1 MSCGHQYSLAKN
13 LYKHYRQRSDAL
25 HEKLAVA
32 VAAAFGARSCK
43 ICHKDFKTLKN
54 WKTHMIQRHK
64 RSPLVETLSISQRT
78 ELQLRQRN
86 SKVDPAVLDPRPFKG
101 QTPLLPDNQCQDYD
115 QPCRSGVGHPALAPA
130 YSGHTTVIQT
140 GDLRSNE
147 GLYTISGQA
156 NTYITAGLAR
166 EDNFN
171 RLSVPLCQR
180 PYGSPIFMHVI
191 RGNISGV
198 YTIISQG
205 GGSLWDHDPY
215 GLGLLY
221 VGYYQQV

>member
-1 MSCGHQYSLAKN
+1 M
-13 LYKHYRQRSDAL
+13 RR
-25 HEKLAVA
+25 
-32 VAAAFGARSCK
+32 
-43 ICHKDFKTLKN
+43 
-54 WKTHMIQRHK
+54 RHK
-64 RSPLVETLSISQRT
+64 SSPLLVEQLILSEPNST

-86 SKVDPAVLDPRPFKG
+86 LVVDPAVPDPRHFKG
-101 QTPLLPDNQCQDYD
+101 QTPLLPDNQCQDYN
-115 QPCRSGVGHPALAPA
+115 QSCRSGVGRPTPPIMAPP

-147 GLYTISGQA
+147 GLHTISAQE

-171 RLSVPLCQR
+171 RLSIPLCQR
-180 PYGSPIFMHVI
+180 PYGAPIFMHVI
-191 RGNISGV
+191 QGDISGV
-198 YTIISQG
+198 YSIISQG

-221 VGYYQQV
+221 VSSIH